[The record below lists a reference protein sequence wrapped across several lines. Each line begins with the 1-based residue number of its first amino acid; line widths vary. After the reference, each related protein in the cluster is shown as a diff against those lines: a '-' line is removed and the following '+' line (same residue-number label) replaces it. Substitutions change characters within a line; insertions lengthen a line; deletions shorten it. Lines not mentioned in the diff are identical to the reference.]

1 MSPVVCIAAALLV
14 TLFLLS
20 CLLAKPFLCVE
31 GGSRRADVIVILGGH
46 LEHRV
51 RRAAELFHAG
61 AAPCVLVSDDDPPAC
76 VCQLL
81 TAAGVPQDAIFVEN
95 QSRNTRENAEYSVRW
110 LKQHDARRAII
121 VTSWFH
127 SRRAVACFLHFGPEI
142 EFSSL
147 PTYHGPLVR
156 RFGSRH
162 ELWGILR
169 EYPALLWYWARYGI
183 SPFPALAA

>member
-1 MSPVVCIAAALLV
+1 
-14 TLFLLS
+14 
-20 CLLAKPFLCVE
+20 
-31 GGSRRADVIVILGGH
+31 VIVILGGH